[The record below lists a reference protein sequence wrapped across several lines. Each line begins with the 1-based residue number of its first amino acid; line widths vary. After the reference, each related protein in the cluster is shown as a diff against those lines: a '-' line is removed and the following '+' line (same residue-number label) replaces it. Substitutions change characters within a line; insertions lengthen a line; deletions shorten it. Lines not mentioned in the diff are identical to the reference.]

1 MILLDGPMGSRLEEQ
16 GLDVSAPSWSARPLR
31 TAPQA
36 VAAVHRE
43 YAAAGAQV
51 HRANTFRTTPRAAG
65 ADWETL
71 ARLAVKL
78 ARDADSGRV
87 AGSLGPLEDCYRPEL
102 SPPNAKPEHAQLARM
117 LASAKVDLLI
127 CEAFSNPREAV
138 EAVEACVETG
148 LETWVS
154 FTAGPDGTL
163 LTPEQVHEASLACA
177 RAGASATLINCVA
190 AELTLPYVRALAGPR
205 TGVYANAGMWNGPKC
220 TPERYAALAA
230 EWQAAGAS
238 IIGCCCGT
246 GVAHLEA
253 VRRVTTAA
261 S

>member
-1 MILLDGPMGSRLEEQ
+1 
-16 GLDVSAPSWSARPLR
+16 
-31 TAPQA
+31 
-36 VAAVHRE
+36 VHRE
-43 YAAAGAQV
+43 YGAAGAQV

-65 ADWETL
+65 ADWEAL
-71 ARLAVKL
+71 AYLAVQL
-78 ARDADSGRV
+78 ARDVGSGRV

-102 SPPNAKPEHAQLARM
+102 SPANAKPEHVQLARV

-127 CEAFSNPREAV
+127 CEAFANPREAV

-154 FTAGPDGTL
+154 FTAGPDATL
-163 LTPEQVHEASLACA
+163 LTPEQVRDASLACV

-190 AELTLPYVRALAGPR
+190 AELTLPYVRALTGPQ
-205 TGVYANAGMWNGPKC
+205 TGVYANAGVWNGPKC
-220 TPERYAALAA
+220 TPERYAELA
-230 EWQAAGAS
+230 EQWRAAGAS

-246 GVAHLEA
+246 TTAHLKA
-253 VRRVTTAA
+253 VQATRRSTN